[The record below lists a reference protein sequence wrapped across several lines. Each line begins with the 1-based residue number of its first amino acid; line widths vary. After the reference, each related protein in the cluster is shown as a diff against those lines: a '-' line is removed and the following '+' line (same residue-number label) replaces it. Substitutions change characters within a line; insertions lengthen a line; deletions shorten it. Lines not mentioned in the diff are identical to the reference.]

1 MHDRLTEIAGEEVV
15 GEVRRVGDTFF
26 DVGFGRI
33 CLPVLDRDR
42 VAEIVARLQQSFGRD
57 LQVNDL
63 LNLDERG
70 QLVRGRFDATIRTE
84 EGGAPYLLQI
94 TGRNV
99 LAFHELRFRLDDT
112 TPADLAGA
120 LCGGLA
126 RILGGAS
133 EGPLRLLS
141 NYDALLR
148 AYFERL
154 DAVVRA
160 DVAGEDGDPRAGIV
174 ALLEPLRTA
183 WRMVPWPLKD
193 GVKPISRVGS
203 DRIVPHDRQLRRT
216 LLFATNLVDGK
227 LVYQYVH
234 QHNPLEEYEQVL
246 GWMSEIYT
254 AMADSY
260 PSPPYAA
267 AMARATSAETFLL
280 HFPSYQKMIADS
292 PPASA

>member
-57 LQVNDL
+57 LQVNDR

-70 QLVRGRFDATIRTE
+70 QLIRGRVDATIRTE
-84 EGGAPYLLQI
+84 GSAPYLLQI
-94 TGRNV
+94 TGPNV
-99 LAFHELRFRLDDT
+99 VAFYELRFKIDDA
-112 TPADLAGA
+112 TPGDLAGA
-120 LCGGLA
+120 LSGGLA
-126 RILGGAS
+126 RILGGQS

-141 NYDALLR
+141 GYDKLQRTYL
-148 AYFERL
+148 ERL
-154 DAVVRA
+154 DAAVRA
-160 DVAGEDGDPRAGIV
+160 DVAGADCDARRQV
-174 ALLEPLRTA
+174 AELLEPLRTA
-183 WRMVPWPLKD
+183 WRFVPWPLRD
-193 GVKPISRVGS
+193 GVQLASRVGS

-260 PSPPYAA
+260 PPPTYAA
-267 AMARATSAETFLL
+267 AMARASSAETFVR
-280 HFPSYQKMIADS
+280 HFPSFERMVI
-292 PPASA
+292 

>member
-1 MHDRLTEIAGEEVV
+1 MHDRLSEIAGEEVV
-15 GEVRRVGDTFF
+15 GEVKRVGDTFF
-26 DVGFGRI
+26 DVGLGRI

-42 VAEIVARLQQSFGRD
+42 VAAIVARLQQSFGRD

-70 QLVRGRFDATIRTE
+70 QLIRGRVDVTIRTE
-84 EGGAPYLLQI
+84 ERGTPYLLQI
-94 TGRNV
+94 TGGNV
-99 LAFHELRFRLDDT
+99 VAFYELRFKLDAAT
-112 TPADLAGA
+112 TADLAGV

-126 RILGGAS
+126 RILGGGREA
-133 EGPLRLLS
+133 PLRLFS
-141 NYDALLR
+141 GYESLLR
-148 AYFERL
+148 AYLGRL
-154 DAVVRA
+154 DAAVQADIAGASCDVR
-160 DVAGEDGDPRAGIV
+160 GDIA

-183 WRMVPWPLKD
+183 WRLVPWPLKD
-193 GVKPISRVGS
+193 GVQVASRVGS

-216 LLFATNLVDGK
+216 LLFATNLVEGK

-260 PSPPYAA
+260 PPPTYAA
-267 AMARATSAETFLL
+267 AMARASSAVTFVR
-280 HFPSYQKMIADS
+280 HFPSFERMVI
-292 PPASA
+292 